1 MRIAS
6 SRRSV
11 PMRVGIGGVFRR
23 LEATPHMALGGE
35 IVDLVG
41 LRLLHDA
48 DQVGRIG
55 HVAVMQDEAQVLLVR
70 ILVE

>member
-1 MRIAS
+1 MRSLDAENADGLEQAQ
-6 SRRSV
+6 RAE
-11 PMRVGIGGVFRR
+11 RVGIGGVFRR
-23 LEATPHMALGGE
+23 LERHLHVALRGE

-55 HVAVMQDEAQVLLVR
+55 HVAVMQ
-70 ILVE
+70 